1 MIVVDASAVV
11 EFVARQPVSFQLA
24 RRMLGGSELHAPH
37 LIDVEV
43 THALRTLVNRGEL
56 GSDRASDARIDA
68 SELRMVRYPHIPL
81 LGRAW
86 ELRHS
91 LSTYD
96 GVYVALTEFLR
107 APLVTC
113 DAHLAHAPGHDAEI
127 ELFARG

>member
-1 MIVVDASAVV
+1 M
-11 EFVARQPVSFQLA
+11 
-24 RRMLGGSELHAPH
+24 
-37 LIDVEV
+37 
-43 THALRTLVNRGEL
+43 

-96 GVYVALTEFLR
+96 GVSVALAELLR

-113 DAHLAHAPGHDAEI
+113 DARLAQASGHDAEI
-127 ELFARG
+127 ELFAPS